1 MKNSLELGLIG
12 NCRIG
17 ALIDERGEIVW
28 SCLPRFDGDPVFCS
42 LLNEHPDGEGAGFC
56 VVELLDQVEASQ
68 SYLPNTAVLVTRLTD
83 SRGAVIEITDFSPR
97 FHQYGRTKKFQLIK
111 TAFARAL
118 FAGCIWTVMDEV
130 FNN

>member
-42 LLNEHPDGEGAGFC
+42 LLNEHPDGGAGFC

-68 SYLPNTAVLVTRLTD
+68 SYLPNTRQ
-83 SRGAVIEITDFSPR
+83 S
-97 FHQYGRTKKFQLIK
+97 
-111 TAFARAL
+111 
-118 FAGCIWTVMDEV
+118 W
-130 FNN
+130 

>member
-42 LLNEHPDGEGAGFC
+42 LLNEHPDGEGAG
-56 VVELLDQVEASQ
+56 
-68 SYLPNTAVLVTRLTD
+68 YLCRRTAGSGGGISVL
-83 SRGAVIEITDFSPR
+83 SA
-97 FHQYGRTKKFQLIK
+97 QYGCPGDPSDGQPRS
-111 TAFARAL
+111 RH
-118 FAGCIWTVMDEV
+118 
-130 FNN
+130 

>member
-42 LLNEHPDGEGAGFC
+42 LLVNMP
-56 VVELLDQVEASQ
+56 
-68 SYLPNTAVLVTRLTD
+68 TAK
-83 SRGAVIEITDFSPR
+83 APAIAP
-97 FHQYGRTKKFQLIK
+97 
-111 TAFARAL
+111 
-118 FAGCIWTVMDEV
+118 
-130 FNN
+130 